1 VPHGR
6 PRPAPPGGQGVTFV
20 AQNRHMPISPVLPTS
35 MRALVINRTG
45 GPDELQLTEVPL
57 PIPVSDE
64 LLVRVVAAGI
74 NPIDAKTRAGSGAA
88 AAIGGFPAVLGNDF
102 SGVVVR
108 SPYEA
113 FPLQPGDA
121 VYGMARAPRIAGSYA
136 EYVVVS
142 SLSVARKPQ
151 AVSHTEAAGIPLAA
165 MTAWGMVTLAQAA
178 PGQRMLVHAGSGGVG
193 HFAVQFARHFGAHVT
208 ATGSTASVEF
218 LHRLGAHEVIDY
230 TSTRFED
237 ELRDI
242 DSVIDLIGNVHDQT
256 GTRSLRVLRPGGLLV
271 NAPTGSWPTMQAEA
285 EAAGVLATGY
295 KVPADARVLE
305 AITALIDSGAVRVNI
320 DHVFDLADGAA
331 AHRALEGGHTRGK
344 IVLRVTDL
352 EQDAAGTSD
361 AEYAADGR
369 AESAA

>member
-1 VPHGR
+1 
-6 PRPAPPGGQGVTFV
+6 
-20 AQNRHMPISPVLPTS
+20 
-35 MRALVINRTG
+35 MRALVIDRTG
-45 GPDELQLTEVPL
+45 GPEELHLTDLPL
-57 PIPVSDE
+57 PVAVSDE

-88 AAIGGFPAVLGNDF
+88 AAIGGYPVVLGNDF
-102 SGVVVR
+102 SGIVVR
-108 SPYEA
+108 APYDT

-121 VYGMARAPRIAGSYA
+121 VYGMARPPRIAGTYA
-136 EYVVVS
+136 EYVTVS
-142 SLSVARKPQ
+142 SLSVAKKPA

-193 HFAVQFARHFGAHVT
+193 HFAVQFARHFGAHVI

-230 TSTRFED
+230 STTRFD
-237 ELRDI
+237 AELRDI

-256 GTRSLRVLRPGGLLV
+256 GTRSLTVLRPGGLLV
-271 NAPTGSWPTMQAEA
+271 NAPTGSWPTMQQEA
-285 EAAGVLATGY
+285 AAAGVRATGY
-295 KVPADARVLE
+295 KVPADARVLD
-305 AITALIDSGAVRVNI
+305 AITALIDNGTVRVNI
-320 DHVFDLADGAA
+320 DQVLDLADGAA
-331 AHRALEGGHTRGK
+331 AHRSLEGGHTRGK
-344 IVLRVTDL
+344 IVLRVSDA

-361 AEYAADGR
+361 PEAAAAGQ